1 MASYVSAS
9 KLCLVV
15 LTRLYVEGH
24 VPSAASI
31 EVLSFIGSR
40 LDPETKLV
48 TPKVQKKQDAQ
59 KDLSALSLQD
69 FQNVLSE
76 DKFSGPVEKLGSDI
90 TLWEVFGSFLLQ
102 ISDLHTMC
110 HFFSNFDVFSET
122 VPTHTREG
130 TSTKPLAPNSPLG
143 LFIRRFRV
151 EFGNMHFPEVVKL
164 WYSFERYVRP
174 LRDDSEACAL
184 RSSTIQALAVH
195 LNLQTLRDPKD
206 EDSRLEFIPSDT
218 LEAQIIA
225 QSMGNES
232 DQTDLT
238 SSHDFE
244 RLLEF
249 QIEQM
254 RSKLYHEL
262 VDQSSDYHRKGRLRS
277 HWHEEPAEVATAE
290 CWQ

>member
-15 LTRLYVEGH
+15 LTRLYVEGY
-24 VPSAASI
+24 VPSRAAV

-48 TPKVQKKQDAQ
+48 TVRPQKKQDSQ

-69 FQNVLSE
+69 FRSILSRDE
-76 DKFSGPVEKLGSDI
+76 LPGHVGRLGSDVE
-90 TLWEVFGSFLLQ
+90 LWEVFGSFLLQ
-102 ISDLHTMC
+102 ISDLHTMS
-110 HFFSNFDVFSET
+110 HFFSNLDVFFET
-122 VPTHTREG
+122 VPTLGEDG
-130 TSTKPLAPNSPLG
+130 TFTQPLAPNSPLG
-143 LFIRRFRV
+143 LFIRRVRV
-151 EFGNMHFPEVVKL
+151 EFSNMHFPEIVKL

-174 LRDDSEACAL
+174 LRDDAEAWGL
-184 RSSTIQALAVH
+184 RLHMTDAITTH
-195 LNLQTLRDPKD
+195 LNLQTLRGPKD
-206 EDSRLEFIPSDT
+206 EDEGLEHTASDT

-232 DQTDLT
+232 DQADLT
-238 SSHDFE
+238 SSHDFD

-254 RSKLYHEL
+254 RSKPSNVL
-262 VDQSSDYHRKGRLRS
+262 VDQSSKDYRKGWLRS
-277 HWHEEPAEVATAE
+277 
-290 CWQ
+290 C